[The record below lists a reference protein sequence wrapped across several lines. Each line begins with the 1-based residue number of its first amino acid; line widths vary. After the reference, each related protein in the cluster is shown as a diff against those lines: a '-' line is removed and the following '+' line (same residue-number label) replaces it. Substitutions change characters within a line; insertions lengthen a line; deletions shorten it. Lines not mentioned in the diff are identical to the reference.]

1 MKKFKTKQ
9 GISLLLVL
17 VMLLSPVLQL
27 RAVAAEPVTEQDSVR
42 AGDRILWE
50 SDTGEPFAVE
60 MQVDSRWGTSYHAT
74 FTIRNTGDKVIDN
87 WYLEFASDDVIEN
100 IWNASVLQNE
110 DGVYL
115 VRNAQWNQDIAVGG
129 SVSFGFTACCGRGIS
144 LPDSFRMPTAKLPV
158 EETAWSCEYSV
169 ANEQQSSFYNA
180 SFVIRN
186 NREEAIEDWIVE
198 FDFAGTID
206 NIWNAE
212 IISREGD
219 HYVIRNAGYNQNIA
233 GQGMV
238 TFGFNGEKQE
248 GESPTPGEIR
258 LYQITYCSVPG
269 GETGGLSGEEVPGST
284 VSGGDV
290 SGGDV
295 SGGDGP

>member
-129 SVSFGFTACCGRGIS
+129 SVSFGFTACCGSGIS

-198 FDFAGTID
+198 FEITIAYIFNSPIRIIETKNLCFD
-206 NIWNAE
+206 TFVAIAITQESTTTAINSELHRLPVNALFVV
-212 IISREGD
+212 INALCNSMQSI
-219 HYVIRNAGYNQNIA
+219 YVIFCSID
-233 GQGMV
+233 
-238 TFGFNGEKQE
+238 T
-248 GESPTPGEIR
+248 SLIR
-258 LYQITYCSVPG
+258 CNVWIDYG
-269 GETGGLSGEEVPGST
+269 N
-284 VSGGDV
+284 
-290 SGGDV
+290 
-295 SGGDGP
+295 